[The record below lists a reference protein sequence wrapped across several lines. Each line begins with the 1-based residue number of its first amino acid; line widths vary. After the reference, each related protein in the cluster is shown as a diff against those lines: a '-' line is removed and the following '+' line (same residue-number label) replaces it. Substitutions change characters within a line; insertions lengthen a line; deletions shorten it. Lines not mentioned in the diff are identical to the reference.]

1 MANDRACR
9 LLGHSSHDLIGQ
21 KLTQF
26 FLKPDPDVVQ
36 ALSEEHVEADGHA
49 AVAFGTVVSAGL
61 WAAGAHSR
69 PSRRRPWRRG
79 RLGRG
84 WVNTEHLLVA
94 GQCLSTLYVLS
105 YLTQPLKTRFQ

>member
-9 LLGHSSHDLIGQ
+9 LLGYSSHDLIGQ
-21 KLTQF
+21 KLTQL

-61 WAAGAHSR
+61 WAAGVHGWPSR
-69 PSRRRPWRRG
+69 PWPWHRG
-79 RLGRG
+79 QLGRG
-84 WVNTEHLLVA
+84 VCEATSEWRCCTFLVLLDE
-94 GQCLSTLYVLS
+94 G
-105 YLTQPLKTRFQ
+105 